1 MSKVQLL
8 DAEADIRLV
17 YTVDET
23 PVPATLGG
31 TACLVDPTL
40 ADTVILVDRVSVQYW
55 YPVEDETDP
64 FSISVD
70 GWRTNKDG
78 KRDKRAKERTHV
90 YMKWQEV
97 IKFVKYDLGIDYE
110 ADFAKFWKAG
120 K

>member
-8 DAEADIRLV
+8 DADADIRLT

-23 PVPATLGG
+23 PVPVTEGG
-31 TACLVDPTL
+31 TACLADPTL
-40 ADTVILVDRVSVQYW
+40 AETTIIVDRVSVQYW
-55 YPVEDETDP
+55 YPPEDETDP
-64 FSISVD
+64 FSISLD

-78 KRDKRAKERTHV
+78 KRDKRQKERVHV
-90 YMKWQEV
+90 YMKWRDV
-97 IKFVKYDLGIDYE
+97 IKFVTDDLGIDYE